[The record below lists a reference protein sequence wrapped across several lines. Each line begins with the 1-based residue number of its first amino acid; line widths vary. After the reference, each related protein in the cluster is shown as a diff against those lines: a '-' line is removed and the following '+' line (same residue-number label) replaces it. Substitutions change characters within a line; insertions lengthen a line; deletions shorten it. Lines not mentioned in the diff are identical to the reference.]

1 MKLPIVN
8 KKKAIIWDMDGVI
21 SDTQRLHALVESE
34 LLARY
39 GIDIN
44 PKDMTAKYAGRRTEE
59 VFSELLKEKG
69 AVNYNIDELMRE
81 KWERATALLDELEPI
96 PGVINLIKE
105 ASTQRIPQSV
115 ASASGKKYVN
125 AVLTKLGLISYF
137 EAIITGDDISK
148 GKPDPEIFLKAA
160 SAMSVKPNDCVVVED
175 GRSGMTGAKK
185 AGMLCIGLVYDK
197 ADYPA
202 DILVNSLTKLKLKD
216 FISC

>member
-1 MKLPIVN
+1 MKIKISD

>member
-39 GIDIN
+39 GINLTPEEI
-44 PKDMTAKYAGRRTEE
+44 TAKYAGRRTADFF
-59 VFSELLKEKG
+59 VELLKEKG
-69 AVNYNIDELMRE
+69 AKGYNVDELMKE
-81 KWERATALLDELEPI
+81 KWERATALLDELKAI
-96 PGVINLIKE
+96 PGVIKLIKE
-105 ASTQRIPQSV
+105 ANSYNVPQAV
-115 ASASGKKYVN
+115 ASASGKKYVD
-125 AVLTKLGLISYF
+125 AVLTKLGVINYF
-137 EAIITGDDISK
+137 KAIITGDQVSK

-185 AGMLCIGLVYDK
+185 AGMLCVGLVYDK
-197 ADYPA
+197 EDYPA
-202 DILVNSLTKLKLKD
+202 DILVNSLTNLNLKD
-216 FISC
+216 FINC